1 MKDARAVTAGV
12 AVAFL
17 VGLGTTACAPKVA
30 RRQTDIMENVGKVSV
45 SGAVLRGR
53 VNDLVD
59 RFAGRIEETADRID
73 GETST
78 VAGRRRGVAL
88 KVDVIPAVYTAGY
101 RADPLAAA
109 IDVWVLAF
117 QFDAYVNTGPAR
129 DAFGPRQDLVQAT
142 GRHMI
147 EDADTVVR
155 SIVIRPEHFDQARS
169 RVEIWA
175 RAHPI
180 AHTFGSRASSAS
192 VLAELRSDQQD
203 AFQAVGSVS
212 DTVENL
218 SERLNTYAMQ
228 LPKQARW
235 HSEILA
241 SELAA
246 EMAAALAL
254 DRTLGDVH
262 DVGAAARSAS
272 EVLKDLSRLFDVER
286 EILETERRS
295 VLAGI
300 DQQRLESLGFVT
312 AERHALV
319 AAARDER
326 LALVAALRQERI
338 EAIAEVDAIKTRAI
352 VASLAGLKDLVDYAF
367 WRVAVLLASLV
378 CLAAVFAA
386 LALAL
391 VVRRARVP
399 VTP

>member
-1 MKDARAVTAGV
+1 MKDARVVRAWALAAV
-12 AVAFL
+12 L
-17 VGLGTTACAPKVA
+17 VGLAMSACAPKVA
-30 RRQTDIMENVGKVSV
+30 RRQTDIMESVGKVAV

-73 GETST
+73 AETRT
-78 VAGRRRGVAL
+78 GGGRRRGVAL

-101 RADPLAAA
+101 RVDPLAAA
-109 IDVWVLAF
+109 IDVWALAF
-117 QFDAYVNTGPAR
+117 QLDAYMDTGPAR
-129 DAFGPRQDLVQAT
+129 GAFGSHQELVQAT
-142 GRHMI
+142 VREVI
-147 EDADTVVR
+147 ADADTVVR
-155 SIVIRPEHFDQARS
+155 SVVIRPEHFDQARS
-169 RVEIWA
+169 RVETWA

-180 AHTFGSRASSAS
+180 SYSVASRPSSAS
-192 VLAELRSDQQD
+192 VLAELRSDEQD
-203 AFQAVGSVS
+203 AFQAVGSMS
-212 DTVENL
+212 DTVEAL